1 MTQLF
6 PYNKLFVQREAQA
19 GSTSVA
25 ESLYKNKSSLET
37 IFKILDKDNSG
48 YISLDEFDE
57 ACSILRQHFP
67 FETHEQLM
75 DMCRMMDI
83 NKDGLVDL
91 NEFLE
96 AFRLCESTKESL
108 SSSALAKEPPK
119 VDPGSKKLEKNGS
132 VTRNDTI
139 SNEKVV
145 ENHIP
150 NGKTTTETSVTT
162 KNGPSKSKSTA
173 SIAKPEESDEEDDYG
188 EDAEVTEKDVPNK
201 TVQSANGQKTAKIDE
216 KTKTKSNTNDVRV

>member
-1 MTQLF
+1 MYVYKTFL
-6 PYNKLFVQREAQA
+6 QREAQA

-57 ACSILRQHFP
+57 ACNLLRQHFP

-119 VDPGSKKLEKNGS
+119 VDGSAKKLEKNGKVAKADTTAKEKT
-132 VTRNDTI
+132 VT
-139 SNEKVV
+139 

-150 NGKTTTETSVTT
+150 NGKHD
-162 KNGPSKSKSTA
+162 KSAKKCPKSNSIA
-173 SIAKPEESDEEDDYG
+173 SIAKPEESDEEDDNG
-188 EDAEVTEKDVPNK
+188 EDADVTEKDVPNK
-201 TVQSANGQKTAKIDE
+201 TVQSAIEANGQTTVDGKFDE
-216 KTKTKSNTNDVRV
+216 KSTNHSKDVRA

>member
-1 MTQLF
+1 
-6 PYNKLFVQREAQA
+6 
-19 GSTSVA
+19 
-25 ESLYKNKSSLET
+25 
-37 IFKILDKDNSG
+37 
-48 YISLDEFDE
+48 
-57 ACSILRQHFP
+57 
-67 FETHEQLM
+67 M

-119 VDPGSKKLEKNGS
+119 TDPGAKKIEKNGS
-132 VTRNDTI
+132 VTRSDSKTD
-139 SNEKVV
+139 EKPV

-150 NGKTTTETSVTT
+150 NGKTSENNSTTTT
-162 KNGPSKSKSTA
+162 NNCPKSKSSA
-173 SIAKPEESDEEDDYG
+173 SIAQPEETDEEDDYG

-201 TVQSANGQKTAKIDE
+201 TVQNAALLEANGQKIIADGKFDE
-216 KTKTKSNTNDVRV
+216 NSSKTSNQINTKDVRA

>member
-1 MTQLF
+1 
-6 PYNKLFVQREAQA
+6 
-19 GSTSVA
+19 
-25 ESLYKNKSSLET
+25 
-37 IFKILDKDNSG
+37 
-48 YISLDEFDE
+48 
-57 ACSILRQHFP
+57 
-67 FETHEQLM
+67 M

-119 VDPGSKKLEKNGS
+119 VDHGLKKLEKNGS
-132 VTRNDTI
+132 VTRADSTNNDKT
-139 SNEKVV
+139 V

-150 NGKTTTETSVTT
+150 NGKTDTAVT
-162 KNGPSKSKSTA
+162 NCPKSKSA
-173 SIAKPEESDEEDDYG
+173 VSIAQPEESDEEDDYG

-201 TVQSANGQKTAKIDE
+201 TVQSAANVEANGQKAIDGKLDE
-216 KTKTKSNTNDVRV
+216 NSKSTTKSKKQLKTKDVRA